1 MNTDILKIGGSVVTD
16 KKSGRPMLRARAQ
29 EIAREVARARL
40 KKKGHLIILY
50 GGGSFGHPL
59 AYRHRLRDR
68 SLSVE
73 ALVGAGYTIS
83 SMRELGNHLAAL
95 FLDVGIP
102 VVPLQ
107 TSSFVSMRRGRLH
120 FSHTMIETILKNG
133 GVPLLG
139 GDVVFSDR
147 RTAIA
152 SADTLAAKLAKKF
165 KKTRLFFATDVD
177 GVYTAFPPRIN
188 ERPIAVLDRV
198 TLKNLL
204 KRPRANNEGTDV
216 TGAMQGKLRA
226 LLDVHS
232 TTAMI
237 FNGNTRGV
245 IVEVLS
251 GKKKGTQI
259 RL

>member
-1 MNTDILKIGGSVVTD
+1 
-16 KKSGRPMLRARAQ
+16 MLRARVQ
-29 EIAREVARARL
+29 EIAREIARARS
-40 KKKGHLIILY
+40 KKKGHLVILY

-59 AYRHRLRDR
+59 AHRHRLKDR
-68 SLSVE
+68 LLSVG

-83 SMRELGNHLAAL
+83 SMRELGNHLATL
-95 FLDVGIP
+95 FLDAGIP

-139 GDVVFSDR
+139 GDVVFSDK

-152 SADTLAAKLAKKF
+152 SADTLAARLAQKF

-177 GVYTAFPPRIN
+177 GVYATFPPRIH
-188 ERPIAVLDRV
+188 ERPVALLDLDRV
-198 TLKNLL
+198 TLKKLL
-204 KRPRANNEGTDV
+204 KRSRTKNEGTDV

-226 LLDVHS
+226 LLDVHNV
-232 TTAMI
+232 TTMI

-245 IVEVLS
+245 IADVLS
-251 GKKKGTQI
+251 GKRKGTQI